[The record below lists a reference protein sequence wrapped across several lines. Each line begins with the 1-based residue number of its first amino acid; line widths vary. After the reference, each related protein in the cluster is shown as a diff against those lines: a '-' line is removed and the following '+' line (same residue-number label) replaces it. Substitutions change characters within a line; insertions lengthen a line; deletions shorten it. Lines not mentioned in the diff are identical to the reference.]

1 MKKNSVIKKNILKQ
15 KIAIE
20 MLAFHPEMTNK
31 QLSRELKLD
40 IKTVSKWRGNKKFIN
55 ASYDRY
61 MEVTGNQLPLVL
73 QALIREAIMGNTKAI
88 ELVLK
93 HWGKLQDTLVVKVES
108 PFMQHLK
115 EAKVDNFDDAQI
127 VDVIEDLGP
136 EQLLGSFE
144 MDTDLPERS
153 PINDMPN
160 IRNKVDNE
168 RVKKIQSLKGK
179 NQKKLDQEKYK
190 RKKMNRKAKLMGM
203 EHLPAGRPTKQE
215 RDAWVRKF
223 KKLEKEFDVKS

>member
-1 MKKNSVIKKNILKQ
+1 
-15 KIAIE
+15 
-20 MLAFHPEMTNK
+20 
-31 QLSRELKLD
+31 
-40 IKTVSKWRGNKKFIN
+40 
-55 ASYDRY
+55 
-61 MEVTGNQLPLVL
+61 MEFTGNQLPLVL

-88 ELVLK
+88 ELALK

-203 EHLPAGRPTKQE
+203 EPLPAGRPTKQE

-223 KKLEKEFDVKS
+223 KKLEKEFDAKS